1 MYKAYHND
9 AQSSPRVVVLK
20 AHNSDSDIRKEVDQ
34 TRKYAEVTSNWMTGP
49 LTAVII
55 NLIRWKKSL
64 FFWRDLIKRAEDAL
78 IVTVGSVA
86 FRLKF
91 YQIGGLVELC

>member
-1 MYKAYHND
+1 
-9 AQSSPRVVVLK
+9 
-20 AHNSDSDIRKEVDQ
+20 
-34 TRKYAEVTSNWMTGP
+34 MTGP